1 MYGLLLI
8 LIARILIKVSH
19 LYKDFVASYWACGN
33 LFVFFFFGQNVIDIT
48 SFLNLLGP
56 VWYVCLNNSFQ
67 FFFKNPCE

>member
-33 LFVFFFFGQNVIDIT
+33 LFVFFFLVKMSLT
-48 SFLNLLGP
+48 LL
-56 VWYVCLNNSFQ
+56 VS
-67 FFFKNPCE
+67 